1 MGYISQQVSRLSQVE
16 NELKATPEQDPGAD
30 RGLKE
35 GLLAAFRRLLRPLAR
50 ILIRHGIAYGEFAEV
65 AKTVFVET
73 AAEDFALPGRKSSG
87 SRIAILTGL
96 TRKEVKRLVDQ
107 ARQGKPVSR
116 TNPSRAG
123 RVLAGWHSDP
133 RFTGSGGPLA
143 LPFDSDSGPSFSEL
157 VRRYSGDMPA
167 RAMLEELD
175 RVSAVDMTDEEQIR
189 PTGRVY
195 IPFELDKE
203 SVERLGQ
210 TLHDLGDTLAFNLD
224 PAREGTAKFERRVY
238 PADLMGSGKAH
249 AFRAISAEKG
259 QELLE
264 YLDDWLNT
272 TGDTESEQRTVRAGV
287 GVYFF
292 SNSVDKSG
300 D

>member
-1 MGYISQQVSRLSQVE
+1 M
-16 NELKATPEQDPGAD
+16 KATPDQDPGTD

-65 AKTVFVET
+65 AKTVFVEA

-96 TRKEVKRLVDQ
+96 TRKEVKRLLDQ
-107 ARQGKPVSR
+107 AKQGKTMTR
-116 TNPSRAG
+116 ANPSRAG

-133 RFTGSGGPLA
+133 RFTGPYGLPLE
-143 LPFDSDSGPSFSEL
+143 LPFDSETDPSFSEL

-167 RAMLEELD
+167 RAMLEELV
-175 RVSAVDMTDEEQIR
+175 RVQAVEMTPDERIK
-189 PTGRVY
+189 PLGRVY

-210 TLHDLGDTLAFNLD
+210 TLADLGETLSFNLD
-224 PAREGTAKFERRVY
+224 PSRGGTAKFERRVY
-238 PADLMGSGKAH
+238 QADPMSGEKVERFHLVVAD
-249 AFRAISAEKG
+249 KG
-259 QELLE
+259 QALLE
-264 YLDDWLNT
+264 YLDDWL
-272 TGDTESEQRTVRAGV
+272 DSHTEETSESPKYRAGV
-287 GVYFF
+287 GIYFF
-292 SNSVDKSG
+292 SSTLNEPEE
-300 D
+300 

>member
-1 MGYISQQVSRLSQVE
+1 MGYISQPVLRLSKVE
-16 NELKATPEQDPGAD
+16 NKLKATPEQDPGAD

-143 LPFDSDSGPSFSEL
+143 LPFDSESGPSFSEL

-167 RAMLEELD
+167 RAMLEELE
-175 RVSAVDMTDEEQIR
+175 RVSAVDVTNEEQIK
-189 PTGRVY
+189 PLSRVY
-195 IPFELDKE
+195 IPFDLDRK
-203 SVERLGQ
+203 SVENLGQ
-210 TLHDLGDTLAFNLD
+210 TFGNFAETLAMNLD
-224 PAREGTAKFERRVY
+224 PERTGTPRLERRVY
-238 PADLMGSGKAH
+238 SNDPVSQDKLEDFHDVATT
-249 AFRAISAEKG
+249 KG
-259 QELLE
+259 QAMLE
-264 YLDDWLNT
+264 SLDYWLT
-272 TGDTESEQRTVRAGV
+272 SRPDKGEGSFRVGV
-287 GVYFF
+287 GIYFF
-292 SNSVDKSG
+292 SESVDK
-300 D
+300 DDE